1 MFQLKLSLSSKKINI
16 SERDNAE
23 HGKAA
28 VDMLILGKFF
38 PITTL
43 KS

>member
-1 MFQLKLSLSSKKINI
+1 MFQLKLAVSSKKINI
-16 SERDNAE
+16 SERDNAK

-28 VDMLILGKFF
+28 VGMLRLGKFF
-38 PITTL
+38 PITTV